1 MQKVI
6 FQLDTLTCP
15 SCVRKIESAL
25 KAVRGVSAAQVR
37 FHVGKVAV
45 EFDGGLTDEPAL
57 QSLLT
62 KLGYRVLGYVSKELK
77 GV

>member
-15 SCVRKIESAL
+15 SCVSKIESAL
-25 KAVRGVSAAQVR
+25 KTARGVSAAQVR
-37 FHVGKVAV
+37 FHVSKVV
-45 EFDGGLTDEPAL
+45 IEFDRGLTDEPAL